1 MDKLHTLFLS
11 ESDAINHA
19 DHGALIELARF
30 IEVKAEIFQGRTRLH
45 FENLFAHAVAALEPV
60 VNLPV
65 GAFDAAWAQIS
76 SVIGQRNKF
85 LSGKPQTTIAS
96 IQAAALQG
104 VHRREEILA
113 MTAPEA
119 FEKIE
124 AVVKLMQGRFP
135 ELKLS
140 FGYIGNCDLA
150 GGGKRYDDRSWR
162 VFTGVRDAR
171 RYHLSV
177 SFGGAA
183 TSEIASLA
191 FDVTSELENW
201 CENLARGLT
210 TGDYLPA

>member
-11 ESDAINHA
+11 ENDTINHA
-19 DHGALIELARF
+19 EHGALIELARF
-30 IEVKAEIFQGRTRLH
+30 IEIKAEIFQGRTRLH

-60 VNLPV
+60 ISLPV
-65 GAFDAAWAQIS
+65 DALDAAWAQIS
-76 SVIGQRNKF
+76 SGIGQRNKF
-85 LSGKPQTTIAS
+85 LSGKPKSTIAN

-113 MTAPEA
+113 MPAAEA

-124 AVVKLMQGRFP
+124 AVVKLMQDRFP
-135 ELKLS
+135 ELRLS

-150 GGGKRYDDRSWR
+150 GGGNRYDDRSWR
-162 VFTGVRDAR
+162 IFTGVRDAK

-183 TSEIASLA
+183 TAEIASLA

-201 CENLARGLT
+201 CEKLARGLT
-210 TGDYLPA
+210 TGEYRPR